1 MEEYYKLELMVGP
14 LCDTLPLGVSSFAL
28 ASVGIGSSPLNL

>member
-14 LCDTLPLGVSSFAL
+14 LCTLPLGVSSFAL
-28 ASVGIGSSPLNL
+28 ASEGIGSSPLNL